1 MNVEK
6 IIYSPGAFLI
16 LGAKLAK
23 NVVGCGCRALKF
35 ASGHAAKPGWQ
46 FFFVVSM
53 QYICTSGVIILQPHS
68 YKASEQVITEY
79 NGRSR
84 DCYRL

>member
-23 NVVGCGCRALKF
+23 NVVGCGRRALKF
-35 ASGHAAKPGWQ
+35 ASGHAARPGWQ
-46 FFFVVSM
+46 FFLWSRCSIFALLVLLFYSHIPLRRVS
-53 QYICTSGVIILQPHS
+53 
-68 YKASEQVITEY
+68 K
-79 NGRSR
+79 
-84 DCYRL
+84 